1 MENLDLWAVV
11 LLGSGPILL
20 LWNRRR
26 IYRRTNRY
34 GVQEF
39 PGFWAKL
46 RAEAFD
52 TALERLAYFSM
63 LAGAF
68 IFIFKDNSA
77 VSWIVLVGLIVALTS
92 WQTQGGKS

>member
-11 LLGSGPILL
+11 LLGIGPPLL

-26 IYRRTNRY
+26 IYRRTNQY

-46 RAEAFD
+46 RSEAFD
-52 TALERLAYFSM
+52 TALERLAYVSM

-77 VSWIVLVGLIVALTS
+77 VSWIVLVGLIVALSS
-92 WQTQGGKS
+92 WNGQRGNS